1 MVNDAREKGAEI
13 TTGGERIGN
22 VGNFY
27 KPTVIAGAPLDS
39 KIMNEEPFG
48 PVAVINRFKDFDEV
62 VEEANR
68 LPYGLAAYAYTR
80 SAARAK
86 RPGPKASAAI
96 ASMRE
101 MIVYIARALAS
112 NPDAVSV
119 TEEDGGDRI
128 YLHLSVDDQD
138 KGKVIGRDGR
148 VAQSMRSLLRVAAV
162 KAGTRVS
169 LEID

>member
-1 MVNDAREKGAEI
+1 MTEREDDNIVDEQDVDEQDVDEQDDSIKDHDDREDDALE
-13 TTGGERIGN
+13 
-22 VGNFY
+22 
-27 KPTVIAGAPLDS
+27 S
-39 KIMNEEPFG
+39 
-48 PVAVINRFKDFDEV
+48 DESNGD
-62 VEEANR
+62 EM
-68 LPYGLAAYAYTR
+68 
-80 SAARAK
+80 SA
-86 RPGPKASAAI
+86 I
-96 ASMRE
+96 DSMRE
-101 MIVYIARALAS
+101 MIEYIARALAS

-162 KAGTRVS
+162 KADVRVS